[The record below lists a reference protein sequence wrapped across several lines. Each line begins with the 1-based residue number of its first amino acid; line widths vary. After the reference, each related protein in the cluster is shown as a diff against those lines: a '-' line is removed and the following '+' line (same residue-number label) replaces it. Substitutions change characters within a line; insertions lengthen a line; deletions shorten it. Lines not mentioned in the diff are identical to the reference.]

1 MKKYM
6 LKDGEIEITNEFPDG
21 HMDEFLL
28 GANDSEMGFR
38 LMTHS
43 FPYPYTEEDAV
54 AFINKNRESGNE
66 IFEIDF
72 YIMYGKRF
80 TGVIGLSDID
90 YENSRAHIGYWVARD
105 YRNKGIGGKALG
117 LTVQFAREQLKLN
130 SLYTTVLTSN
140 IPSIIILTE
149 NGFAMDGISRDRFK
163 YEDKFYSAF
172 IFSLL
177 L

>member
-90 YENSRAHIGYWVARD
+90 YENSRAHIGYWIAKD
-105 YRNKGIGGKALG
+105 CRNKGVGRRALG
-117 LTVQFAREQLKLN
+117 LAIQFAGEKLKLN
-130 SLYTTVLTSN
+130 SLYTKVLTSN
-140 IPSIIILTE
+140 IPSIIILTR
-149 NGFAMDGISRDRFK
+149 NGFTIDGISRYCFR
-163 YEDKFYSAF
+163 YENKFYAAF